1 MTVVVHL
8 LLQGGLQHQTLIVSR
23 QNHPLHLHHPH
34 QQRHLLVQ
42 HHLHHHLLLHL
53 QIGEMKDSQVH
64 MDEEA
69 LEVEVVVVETG
80 IQQIEMTRLRE
91 KNINNHS
98 NNRNLVKMI
107 EVPVEV

>member
-1 MTVVVHL
+1 
-8 LLQGGLQHQTLIVSR
+8 
-23 QNHPLHLHHPH
+23 
-34 QQRHLLVQ
+34 
-42 HHLHHHLLLHL
+42 
-53 QIGEMKDSQVH
+53 

-107 EVPVEV
+107 EVPVEEVVEVEAVQVATRRLHLNNMNLGYHHIEELHHQLNKLHKTRSVYES